1 MSFFRGKDRPH
12 AAEATL
18 RLAGDGN
25 RPAGHILRM
34 VENASRG
41 PADTGHEMA
50 AERSAADAEA
60 PAQSPPQSQPQV
72 SLDLPEVQTPRLADF
87 KAFVRINDQLVEQ
100 LGGLAEKIAASRRI
114 LGSVSP
120 FIEKMETEMR
130 RFDGTETNLREVT
143 NEFARLERNLER
155 TQQELQIKIG
165 ETSALEARN
174 TDLRAEMDRRRQMTL
189 DVNSHNQK
197 LRSEVSKLSNEVAF
211 LRDKSS
217 LLSNQL
223 ESANIEKDN
232 LEQARAEISTKHA
245 KLHQLE
251 AHTRNK
257 ALEVSMQNEKL
268 IGQLTGLV
276 VEQENIHAQ
285 IDLLNREKGELQ
297 NRLLSA
303 GDSLLMLESEVKTL
317 KSQGAADL
325 YAVRNELELAQSA
338 LRTAQQ
344 TNNELELR
352 LNEGRVR
359 MEAAEA
365 NRKLA
370 QAEAAALEREL
381 VETRSSV
388 TAFEGRMSELN
399 VKYMADLLSLDQQR
413 EQIKLLRDQ
422 MDAVK
427 AENHRLTKF
436 EPLYRAAE
444 TQIAALRTR
453 MDFFVREALET
464 ERDELAQGSGPA
476 LAPATRS
483 GRTAAVQAVSDEAGE
498 LPRSAARPEEI
509 VIPADELLDRT
520 LLEEIR
526 AAEARLELDAANDE
540 SDEPAAI
547 RTATA

>member
-12 AAEATL
+12 AAEAKL
-18 RLAGDGN
+18 RLAGDGH

-34 VENASRG
+34 VENASRI
-41 PADTGHEMA
+41 PAETGREMA
-50 AERSAADAEA
+50 EASAAEA
-60 PAQSPPQSQPQV
+60 KLPAPQSTSPQPHV
-72 SLDLPEVQTPRLADF
+72 NLELPEAQTPRLADF

-120 FIEKMETEMR
+120 FIEKMEIEMR
-130 RFDGTETNLREVT
+130 RFDGTETNLREVS

-155 TQQELQIKIG
+155 TQQELQIKTG
-165 ETSALEARN
+165 EASALEARN

-217 LLSNQL
+217 LLSSQL
-223 ESANIEKDN
+223 ENANIEKDN
-232 LEQARAEISTKHA
+232 LEQVRTEISTKHA
-245 KLHQLE
+245 KLQQLE
-251 AHTRNK
+251 SHTRNK

-276 VEQENIHAQ
+276 AEQENIHAQ

-303 GDSLLMLESEVKTL
+303 SDSVLLLESEVKTL

-338 LRTAQQ
+338 LRTAQH
-344 TNNELELR
+344 TNSELELR
-352 LNEGRVR
+352 MNEARVR

-370 QAEAAALEREL
+370 QAEAAASEREL
-381 VETRSSV
+381 AETRSSV
-388 TAFEGRMSELN
+388 TAFESRMSELN

-422 MDAVK
+422 VEAVK
-427 AENHRLTKF
+427 AENHRLAKF

-464 ERDELAQGSGPA
+464 ERDELAQANETA
-476 LAPATRS
+476 LAPAHSVRM
-483 GRTAAVQAVSDEAGE
+483 AAAQAVSDDADEPSG
-498 LPRSAARPEEI
+498 SAAQPEEI
-509 VIPADELLDRT
+509 VIPADKLFDQT
-520 LLEEIR
+520 LLAEIR

-540 SDEPAAI
+540 DDKPATS
-547 RTATA
+547 RKATA

>member
-1 MSFFRGKDRPH
+1 MSFFRGKDRPR
-12 AAEATL
+12 AAEAKL
-18 RLAGDGN
+18 RLAGDGD

-34 VENASRG
+34 VENASRI
-41 PADTGHEMA
+41 PAETGREMA
-50 AERSAADAEA
+50 EASAAEAEL
-60 PAQSPPQSQPQV
+60 PAPQSTPPLPQV
-72 SLDLPEVQTPRLADF
+72 NLELPEAQTPRLADF

-120 FIEKMETEMR
+120 FIEKMEIEMR
-130 RFDGTETNLREVT
+130 RFDGTETNLREVS

-155 TQQELQIKIG
+155 TQQELQIKTG
-165 ETSALEARN
+165 EASALEARN

-217 LLSNQL
+217 LLSSQL
-223 ESANIEKDN
+223 ENANIEKDN
-232 LEQARAEISTKHA
+232 LEQARTEISTRHA
-245 KLHQLE
+245 KLQQLE
-251 AHTRNK
+251 SHTRNK

-276 VEQENIHAQ
+276 AEQENIHAQ

-303 GDSLLMLESEVKTL
+303 SDSVLLLESEVKTL

-338 LRTAQQ
+338 LRTAQH
-344 TNNELELR
+344 TNSELELR
-352 LNEGRVR
+352 MNEARVR

-370 QAEAAALEREL
+370 QAEAAASEREL
-381 VETRSSV
+381 AETRSSV
-388 TAFEGRMSELN
+388 TAFENRMSELN

-422 MDAVK
+422 VEAVK
-427 AENHRLTKF
+427 AENHRLAKF

-464 ERDELAQGSGPA
+464 ERDELAQANETA
-476 LAPATRS
+476 LAPAHSVRM
-483 GRTAAVQAVSDEAGE
+483 AAAQAVSDDADEPSG
-498 LPRSAARPEEI
+498 SAAQPEEI
-509 VIPADELLDRT
+509 VIPADKLFDQT
-520 LLEEIR
+520 LLAEIR

-540 SDEPAAI
+540 DDKPATS
-547 RTATA
+547 RKATA

>member
-12 AAEATL
+12 AAEAKL
-18 RLAGDGN
+18 RLAGDGH

-34 VENASRG
+34 VENASRI
-41 PADTGHEMA
+41 PAETGREMA
-50 AERSAADAEA
+50 EASAAEAEL
-60 PAQSPPQSQPQV
+60 PAPQSTSPQPHV
-72 SLDLPEVQTPRLADF
+72 NLELPEAQTPRLADF

-120 FIEKMETEMR
+120 FIEKMEIEMR
-130 RFDGTETNLREVT
+130 RFDGTETNLREVS

-155 TQQELQIKIG
+155 TQQELQIKTG
-165 ETSALEARN
+165 EASALEARN

-217 LLSNQL
+217 LLSSQL
-223 ESANIEKDN
+223 ENANIEKDN
-232 LEQARAEISTKHA
+232 LEQARTEISTKHA
-245 KLHQLE
+245 KLQQLE
-251 AHTRNK
+251 SHTRNK

-276 VEQENIHAQ
+276 AEQENIHAQ

-303 GDSLLMLESEVKTL
+303 SDSVLLLESEVKTL

-338 LRTAQQ
+338 LRTAQH
-344 TNNELELR
+344 TNSELELR
-352 LNEGRVR
+352 MNEARVR

-370 QAEAAALEREL
+370 QAEAAASEREL
-381 VETRSSV
+381 AETRSSV
-388 TAFEGRMSELN
+388 TAFESRMSELN

-422 MDAVK
+422 VEAVK
-427 AENHRLTKF
+427 AENHRLAKF

-464 ERDELAQGSGPA
+464 ERDELAQANETA
-476 LAPATRS
+476 LAPAHSVRM
-483 GRTAAVQAVSDEAGE
+483 AAAQAVSDDADEPSG
-498 LPRSAARPEEI
+498 SAAQPEEI
-509 VIPADELLDRT
+509 VIPADKLFDQT
-520 LLEEIR
+520 LLAEIR

-540 SDEPAAI
+540 DDKPATS
-547 RTATA
+547 RKATA